1 MNFLLILTL
10 RLLFKQFQC
19 AALALIT
26 SVLTLPLAWQ
36 THAEEDTSECFASY
50 CLESG
55 NVDLAFAL
63 GYGVRTNPLNFSDH
77 RSLVIVPDIA
87 WYGENW
93 YLDNL
98 EVGYQWH
105 YSASFALETFVTL
118 NNTNRDFQDEHG
130 SSFLF
135 DGVDVLGAVES
146 TAAVGPTPPPRENTS
161 GDNETGRLHG
171 YNITSDDIRLSP
183 EDVKDRDFAL
193 DFGIRAHWYTQSS
206 EWTLALFHDISDV
219 YKGARASA
227 GYRKLWLL
235 GSWKLVTSAE
245 LEWRSADLL
254 DYYYGIDS
262 TDIDNTL
269 FHYDAG
275 AGLFTSVGLTANR
288 EITENWHWLLHTS
301 FNLLPKAM
309 TDSPLVEEDYTITT
323 FAGVTYRF

>member
-1 MNFLLILTL
+1 ML
-10 RLLFKQFQC
+10 
-19 AALALIT
+19 LALL
-26 SVLTLPLAWQ
+26 LTVPLSFQASADEQ
-36 THAEEDTSECFASY
+36 EPDCFASY

-55 NVDLAFAL
+55 NLDLALAL
-63 GYGVRTNPLNFSDH
+63 GYGVRTNPLNFTDH

-87 WYGENW
+87 WYGDNW

-98 EVGYQWH
+98 EVGYQWY
-105 YSASFALETFVTL
+105 YSGSFAIETFVTL

-146 TAAVGPTPPPRENTS
+146 TVSGPEAPVGDGSNF
-161 GDNETGRLHG
+161 DNETVRDQGHDLLP
-171 YNITSDDIRLSP
+171 TDMRLSP
-183 EDVKDRDFAL
+183 EDVRDRDFAL
-193 DFGIRAHWYTQSS
+193 DAGVRAHWYTDTS
-206 EWTLALFHDISDV
+206 EWTLALFHDVSDV
-219 YKGARASA
+219 YGGARISA
-227 GYRKLWLL
+227 GYRKLWYL
-235 GSWKLVTSAE
+235 GQWKLVSAAE

-262 TDIDNTL
+262 SDVENTL

-275 AGLFTSVGLTANR
+275 AGLFASVGLTANR
-288 EITENWHWLLHTS
+288 EITENWQWLLHVS
-301 FNLLPKAM
+301 YNLLPDSM